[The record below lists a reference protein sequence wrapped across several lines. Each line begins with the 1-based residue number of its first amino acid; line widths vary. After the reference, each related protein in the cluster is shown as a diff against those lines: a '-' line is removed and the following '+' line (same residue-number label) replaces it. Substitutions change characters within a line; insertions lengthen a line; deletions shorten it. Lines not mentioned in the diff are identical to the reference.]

1 MDRSRVVARGESRA
15 RWMCTDRV
23 AFASNEQQAAPARP
37 QRTHRRATVAAMD
50 NERATRRSA
59 LVAFTAA
66 ATMAAKSAMAI
77 TIPSQASSGGL
88 GRESGIA
95 FSSTAATSSGYTLEG
110 TSKLGMSVKTK
121 RGTLAAARKAAEAEA
136 GVAAPAG
143 KKK

>member
-1 MDRSRVVARGESRA
+1 
-15 RWMCTDRV
+15 
-23 AFASNEQQAAPARP
+23 
-37 QRTHRRATVAAMD
+37 MD

-110 TSKLGMSVKTK
+110 TSKIGMSVKTK

-136 GVAAPAG
+136 GAAAAAPAG